1 MSKNVTLEDI
11 AAKVGVSIVTVSKAL
26 SGQKGV
32 GENTRDLICKAAK
45 EMGYLRNKDVDGA
58 GLDYTI
64 GVVTAARYLT
74 DRMSMYWTVYRDL
87 SMLLSGKGCFCL
99 LEIVSEEAE
108 QAGDLPGLLTEKN
121 LDGLFIL
128 GSMERGYTQQLEAAA
143 EVAVSFIDTVSP
155 SDGYDCV
162 VSNNFRGG
170 YQMVEYLLNLGHR
183 RIGFVGTLLTTDSID
198 DRYLGGMKA
207 LMERGLSYEPGWVV
221 NDRDPVTGELYEN
234 GLTLPQREMPTAFFC
249 SSDRTGQLLLQEL
262 GRMNLRVPED
272 VSLVGFDNY
281 EEIGRGEPFLT
292 TYDINRKEMV
302 SQAARQMLRRIGGKE
317 RYPGVTL
324 VQGRC
329 VLRGSARQ
337 IGEPVPYGRK
347 KLAQSASGLPH
358 RGFPKEN

>member
-1 MSKNVTLEDI
+1 MSKSVTLEDI

-74 DRMSMYWTVYRDL
+74 DRMSMYWTLYRDL

-108 QAGDLPGLLTEKN
+108 QAGDLPGLLTEKH

-128 GSMERGYTQQLEAAA
+128 GSMERAYTQQLEAAA
-143 EVAVSFIDTVSP
+143 DIAVSFIDTVSP
-155 SDGYDCV
+155 SDAYDCV
-162 VSNNFRGG
+162 VSNNFRGS
-170 YQMVEYLLNLGHR
+170 YQMVEHLLNLGHR

-207 LMERGLSYEPGWVV
+207 LMERGLSYEPGWIV
-221 NDRDPVTGELYEN
+221 NDRDPVTGELYES

-249 SSDRTGQLLLQEL
+249 SSDRSGQLLLREL
-262 GRMNLRVPED
+262 GRMNLSVPED
-272 VSLVGFDNY
+272 ISLVGFDNY

-302 SQAARQMLRRIGGKE
+302 AQATRQMLRRIGGKE
-317 RYPGVTL
+317 SRQGVIL

-337 IGEPVPYGRK
+337 IGESVPYGRK
-347 KLAQSASGLPH
+347 KSARPRREVPLADQIEV
-358 RGFPKEN
+358 F

>member
-26 SGQKGV
+26 AGQKGV
-32 GENTRDLICKAAK
+32 GENTRELICRTAK
-45 EMGYLRNKDVDGA
+45 EMGYLRSKDVDGGC
-58 GLDYTI
+58 GLNYTI

-87 SMLLSGKGCFCL
+87 SVLLAGKGCFCL

-108 QAGDLPGLLTEKN
+108 REGELPGLLTHRQ
-121 LDGLFIL
+121 LDGLFVL
-128 GSMERGYTQQLEAAA
+128 GSMGRAYTEQLEASAD
-143 EVAVSFIDTVSP
+143 VALSFIDTVSP
-155 SDGYDCV
+155 SDDYDCV

-170 YQMVEYLLNLGHR
+170 YQMVEHLLNLGHR

-207 LMERGLSYEPGWVV
+207 LMERGLSYEPGWIV
-221 NDRDPVTGELYEN
+221 NDRDPVTGELYER
-234 GLTLPQREMPTAFFC
+234 TMALPQKEMPTAFFC
-249 SSDRTGQLLLQEL
+249 SSDRTAQLLMREL
-262 GRMNLRVPED
+262 KSMNLQVPED

-281 EEIGRGEPFLT
+281 EESGRGEPFLT

-302 SQAARQMLRRIGGKE
+302 AQAARQMLRRIGDKE
-317 RYPGVTL
+317 NRSGVTL
-324 VQGRC
+324 VQGGC

-337 IGEPVPYGRK
+337 IGAPVPYGRRK
-347 KLAQSASGLPH
+347 SLQPSTSIFK
-358 RGFPKEN
+358 

>member
-32 GENTRDLICKAAK
+32 GENTREQICRTAK
-45 EMGYLRNKDVDGA
+45 EMGYLRSRDVDGGS
-58 GLDYTI
+58 GLNYTI

-74 DRMSMYWTVYRDL
+74 DRMSMYWTLYRDL
-87 SMLLSGKGCFCL
+87 SVLLAAKGCFCL

-108 QAGDLPGLLTEKN
+108 QEGELPGLLTEKH
-121 LDGLFIL
+121 LDGLFVL
-128 GSMERGYTQQLEAAA
+128 GSMEREYTEQLEASA
-143 EVAVSFIDTVSP
+143 EAVLAFIDTVSP
-155 SDGYDCV
+155 SDDYDCV

-170 YQMVEYLLNLGHR
+170 YQMVEHLLNLGHR

-207 LMERGLSYEPGWVV
+207 LMERGLSYEPGWIV
-221 NDRDPVTGELYEN
+221 NDRDPVTGKMYEKK
-234 GLTLPQREMPTAFFC
+234 LVLPEREMPTAFFC
-249 SSDRTGQLLLQEL
+249 SSDRTAQLLMRELQK
-262 GRMNLRVPED
+262 MNRNVPED

-281 EEIGRGEPFLT
+281 EEAGRGEPVLT

-302 SQAARQMLRRIGGKE
+302 SQAVRQMLRRIGGRE
-317 RYPGVTL
+317 HRPGVIL

-329 VLRGSARQ
+329 VLRGSTRR
-337 IGEPVPYGRK
+337 IGEAVQYGRRK
-347 KLAQSASGLPH
+347 SA
-358 RGFPKEN
+358 R